1 VNAATVT
8 RCRSCGSSRLDR
20 VLDLGEQPAS
30 DLFPLVTDPTPD
42 QRWPLG
48 LVLCDDCTLLQLSH
62 VSPVPEAPLAV
73 ESRTM
78 VQHAADVS
86 GRVMARLASA
96 GASTVRE
103 FDSHHGGSWLEH
115 LTSRGLTPTSGDGL
129 ADLVVDNHSIIHEE
143 DVEDALAARVR
154 ALAPSGHL
162 VIEFHHALRL
172 VDGAQ
177 FDTVRH
183 GHPVYL
189 SLTAWS
195 VALRRHGLTVLD
207 VWEEPVYGGCLV
219 AVAARTGTPAPT
231 VAAVLAAERA
241 AGLCDRQGFSSLA
254 DLVTEVAGGVRQHL
268 QDAADAGRLVLGYGA
283 PSKAAVLLGVS
294 GVDAGLLP
302 ATADISP
309 AKWGRRVPGAG
320 TPIVSPD
327 ELVAARPDEVLVL
340 TWDIADE
347 VVDQLAALRE
357 AGCRFVVP
365 IPHVHVVA

>member
-1 VNAATVT
+1 
-8 RCRSCGSSRLDR
+8 
-20 VLDLGEQPAS
+20 VLDLGDQPAS
-30 DLFPLVTDPTPD
+30 DLFPVVTEPVPD
-42 QRWPLG
+42 QCWPLG
-48 LVLCDDCTLLQLSH
+48 LVLCGDCALLQLSH

-78 VQHAADVS
+78 LQHASDVS
-86 GRVMARLASA
+86 GRVMARLAST
-96 GASTVRE
+96 GATSVRE

-115 LTSRGLTPTSGDGL
+115 LTSSGLTPTSGDGL
-129 ADLVVDNHSIIHEE
+129 ADLVVDNHAIIHEE
-143 DVEDALAARVR
+143 DVEDALTARVR
-154 ALAPSGHL
+154 ALAPTGHL

-172 VDGAQ
+172 VEGAQ

-195 VALRRHGLTVLD
+195 EALRRHGLRVLD
-207 VWEEPVYGGCLV
+207 VWDEPVYGGCLV
-219 AVAARTGTPAPT
+219 AVAARTGTATPA
-231 VAAVLAAERA
+231 VAGVLAAERA
-241 AGLCDRQGFSSLA
+241 AGLCDRTGFGSLA
-254 DLVTEVAGGVRQHL
+254 DLVTDVARGVRQHL
-268 QDAADAGRLVLGYGA
+268 EEARDAGRLVLGYGA

-294 GVDAGLLP
+294 GVDARLLP

-320 TPIVSPD
+320 VPIVSPD

-347 VVDQLAALRE
+347 VVDQLAPLRE

-365 IPHVHVVA
+365 IPHVHRVA